1 MSDYIVGLTGGIGS
15 GKSTVAEL
23 LRTRGAALV
32 DTDAI
37 AHELTQAGGGAMP
50 ALLAAFGPAI
60 ATKEGALDRVAMRQR
75 VFADTLARRRLEGIL
90 HPLIRELAERRCR
103 AASAAYVLL
112 AVPLLVE
119 SGAYRQLCDR
129 ILLVDCP
136 VELQIERVMRRN
148 GLSAGEAQAIVAAQA
163 TREQR
168 QAIADDIVL
177 NAAQT
182 ADLHQTLATLHAA
195 YLAHA
200 VEKAKASH

>member
-200 VEKAKASH
+200 EEKAKANH